1 MNSTAIGVAVVVGF
15 VVMFALVAL
24 ATRVKAD
31 GTTPK
36 GIVRELQKTR
46 EPVFSSI
53 STMESTWNP
62 AKPLGPDNG
71 IVGPGKS
78 KYTLDEA
85 GVVHLVFQP
94 KSGAARHFDG
104 PIPES
109 ILNESSHQA
118 KARKLVRGARIAYA
132 LALIGGFVIGFVVAG
147 GSTAHHLAGGGVG
160 FLAMFLVL
168 WTTALVLRVVVSL
181 RKTRKDGNAA
191 APAP

>member
-1 MNSTAIGVAVVVGF
+1 
-15 VVMFALVAL
+15 MFALVAL

-85 GVVHLVFQP
+85 GVVHLVFRSEGTCLLVDQY
-94 KSGAARHFDG
+94 DG
-104 PIPES
+104 IHVEPSETTWTGQWDRRSRQIQVHPGRS
-109 ILNESSHQA
+109 RSCSSRLSAQ
-118 KARKLVRGARIAYA
+118 VRGSPAFRRSDTRIN
-132 LALIGGFVIGFVVAG
+132 LE
-147 GSTAHHLAGGGVG
+147 
-160 FLAMFLVL
+160 
-168 WTTALVLRVVVSL
+168 
-181 RKTRKDGNAA
+181 
-191 APAP
+191 